1 MQGVLWIF
9 LAFCGGYDIKGK
21 RSMSEKTKKERFER
35 GTRRVPLVVRL
46 INALFFGEDAL
57 KSDYYRSERV
67 KDIKRKQR

>member
-1 MQGVLWIF
+1 
-9 LAFCGGYDIKGK
+9 
-21 RSMSEKTKKERFER
+21 MSEKTKKERLDR
-35 GTRRVPLVVRL
+35 GARRVPMVVRL